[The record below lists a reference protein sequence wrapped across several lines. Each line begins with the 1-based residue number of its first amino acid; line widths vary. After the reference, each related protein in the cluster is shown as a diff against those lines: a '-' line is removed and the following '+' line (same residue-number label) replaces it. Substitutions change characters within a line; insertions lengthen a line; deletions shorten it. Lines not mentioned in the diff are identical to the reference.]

1 MKRKS
6 MRDNLCD
13 HCYKEIQIGQIGQ
26 EETKLVL
33 SIKPYQMEMILQGVF
48 KIPSYI
54 AKAEVSVN
62 LKCIQYLYT

>member
-1 MKRKS
+1 

>member
-1 MKRKS
+1 

-13 HCYKEIQIGQIGQ
+13 RCYKEIQIGQIRQ
-26 EETKLVL
+26 EDTADIL
-33 SIKPYQMEMILQGVF
+33 SIKPYQMEIILQGVF
-48 KIPSYI
+48 EVPSYI